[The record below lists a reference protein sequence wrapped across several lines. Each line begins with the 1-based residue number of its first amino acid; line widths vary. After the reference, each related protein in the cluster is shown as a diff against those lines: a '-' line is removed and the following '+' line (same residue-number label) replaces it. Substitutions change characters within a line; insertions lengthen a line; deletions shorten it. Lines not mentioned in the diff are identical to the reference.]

1 MRHMSTIDFAS
12 IKAIAFDFDGVFTDN
27 RVMINEKGEEA
38 VFCNRSD
45 GLGLLMLRKAG
56 IHMIII
62 SKEWNPVVLARA
74 KKLSLDVIH
83 KCDDKLPVL
92 KEWMARIGTTVDNTI
107 FMGNDIN
114 DLECMEYVK
123 NPVAPSDALPKVLAC
138 AALVTQ
144 KPGGKGAIR
153 ELADAILIAQGHD
166 RYQ

>member
-1 MRHMSTIDFAS
+1 MSKIDFAS

-74 KKLSLDVIH
+74 KKLSMDVIH

-92 KEWMARIGTTVDNTI
+92 KEWMTQVGSTAENTV
-107 FMGNDIN
+107 FMGNDLN
-114 DLECMEYVK
+114 DLECMEYVN
-123 NPVAPSDALPKVLAC
+123 NPVAPSDALSTVLQC
-138 AALVTQ
+138 ARYVTT

-153 ELADAILIAQGHD
+153 ELADLILQAQGHT
-166 RYQ
+166 RYRA

>member
-1 MRHMSTIDFAS
+1 MSTIDFAS

-38 VFCNRSD
+38 VFCNRYD
-45 GLGLLMLRKAG
+45 GLGLSMLRKAG

-62 SKEWNPVVLARA
+62 SKEGNPVVVARA

-92 KEWMARIGTTVDNTI
+92 KEWMVKIGTTVDNTI

-166 RYQ
+166 RY

>member
-1 MRHMSTIDFAS
+1 MSTIDFAS

-92 KEWMARIGTTVDNTI
+92 KEWMAKIGSTVDNTI

-123 NPVAPSDALPKVLAC
+123 NPVAPSDALPKVLDC

-144 KPGGKGAIR
+144 RSGGRGAIR

-166 RYQ
+166 RY